1 MNIFASIPPPSPSPK
16 PLGTIVR
23 QTTQP
28 MEKTYINKAIIDRF
42 DELIAEGQRQWEEF
56 KKNEKGMIMDII
68 SFTQWSTSSLNLL
81 DKLSISSNR
90 FVKQFETWAVGG
102 PGQKMNIG
110 ASLGILLSA
119 KDEYLKGMAV
129 DYHLSVSSAVFSGIL
144 DEAFYLLE
152 KKYLRASAVL
162 IGAALEQA
170 LKTYAKANAIELAP
184 KETLT
189 PLIDKMKKKE
199 VQLITEFEAK
209 NLQAIAN
216 MRNDAAHGGDFNL

>member
-1 MNIFASIPPPSPSPK
+1 MDNIKS
-16 PLGTIVR
+16 
-23 QTTQP
+23 
-28 MEKTYINKAIIDRF
+28 TYVNKAIVDRF
-42 DELIAEGQRQWEEF
+42 DELISEGQRLWEEF

-90 FVKQFETWAVGG
+90 FVRQFENWAVGG
-102 PGQKMNIG
+102 PGKQMNIG

-144 DEAFYLLE
+144 DEALYLLE
-152 KKYLRASAVL
+152 KKYLRASVVL
-162 IGAALEQA
+162 IGAALEEA
-170 LKTYAKANAIELAP
+170 LKTYAQANSIELAP

-199 VQLITEFEAK
+199 IQLITEFEAK
-209 NLQAIAN
+209 NLQAIAK
-216 MRNDAAHGGDFNL
+216 MRNDAAHGGDFNYTEKQVQESYHKVEELLQRLFRR

>member
-1 MNIFASIPPPSPSPK
+1 
-16 PLGTIVR
+16 
-23 QTTQP
+23 
-28 MEKTYINKAIIDRF
+28 MEKTYINKAIVDRF
-42 DELIAEGQRQWEEF
+42 DELITEGQRLWEEY

-90 FVKQFETWAVGG
+90 FVRQFENWAVGG
-102 PGQKMNIG
+102 PGKQMNIG

-129 DYHLSVSSAVFSGIL
+129 DYHLSVSSSVFSGIL

-162 IGAALEQA
+162 IGAALEEA
-170 LKTYAKANAIELAP
+170 LKTYAKANSITLSP

-189 PLIDKMKKKE
+189 PLIDKMKKE
-199 VQLITEFEAK
+199 DVQLLTEFEAK
-209 NLQAIAN
+209 NLQAIAK
-216 MRNDAAHGGDFNL
+216 MRNDAAHGGEFNYTQKQVQESYQKVEELLQRLFKR

>member
-1 MNIFASIPPPSPSPK
+1 
-16 PLGTIVR
+16 
-23 QTTQP
+23 
-28 MEKTYINKAIIDRF
+28 MEKTTYTNKAIVDRF
-42 DELIAEGQRQWEEF
+42 DQLIVEGQRQWEEF
-56 KKNEKGMIMDII
+56 KKDEKGMIMDIV

-90 FVKQFETWAVGG
+90 FVRQFENWAVGG
-102 PGQKMNIG
+102 PGRKMNIG

-144 DEAFYLLE
+144 DEALYLLE

-162 IGAALEQA
+162 IGAALEEA
-170 LKTYAKANAIELAP
+170 LKTYAQANSIELAP

-189 PLIDKMKKKE
+189 PLIDKMKRKE

-216 MRNDAAHGGDFNL
+216 MRNDAAHGGDFNYTEKQVQESYQKVEELLQRLFKR

>member
-1 MNIFASIPPPSPSPK
+1 MDK
-16 PLGTIVR
+16 
-23 QTTQP
+23 TTY
-28 MEKTYINKAIIDRF
+28 TNKAIVDRF

-56 KKNEKGMIMDII
+56 KKNENGMIMDIVA
-68 SFTQWSTSSLNLL
+68 FTQWSTSCLNLL

-90 FVKQFETWAVGG
+90 FVRQFENWAVGG

-129 DYHLSVSSAVFSGIL
+129 DYHLSVSAAVFSGLL
-144 DEAFYLLE
+144 DEALYLLN
-152 KKYLRASAVL
+152 KKYLRASSVL
-162 IGAALEQA
+162 IGAALEEA
-170 LKTYAKANAIELAP
+170 LKTYAQANSIEIVQ

-216 MRNDAAHGGDFNL
+216 MRNDAAHGGDFNYSEKQVHESHQKVEELMQRLFKR

>member
-1 MNIFASIPPPSPSPK
+1 MDKI
-16 PLGTIVR
+16 
-23 QTTQP
+23 
-28 MEKTYINKAIIDRF
+28 TYTNKAIVDRF

-56 KKNEKGMIMDII
+56 KKNDNGMIMDIV
-68 SFTQWSTSSLNLL
+68 SFTQWSTSCLNLL

-90 FVKQFETWAVGG
+90 FVRQFENWAVGG

-129 DYHLSVSSAVFSGIL
+129 DYHLSVSAAVFSGLL
-144 DEAFYLLE
+144 DEAFYLLQ
-152 KKYLRASAVL
+152 KKYSRASAVL
-162 IGAALEQA
+162 IGAALEEA
-170 LKTYAKANAIELAP
+170 LKTYAKANSIELAP

-216 MRNDAAHGGDFNL
+216 MRNDAAHGGDFNYTDKQVQESYQKVEELL

>member
-1 MNIFASIPPPSPSPK
+1 
-16 PLGTIVR
+16 
-23 QTTQP
+23 
-28 MEKTYINKAIIDRF
+28 
-42 DELIAEGQRQWEEF
+42 
-56 KKNEKGMIMDII
+56 MIMDVV

-90 FVKQFETWAVGG
+90 FVRQFENWAVGG
-102 PGQKMNIG
+102 PEKKMNIG

-129 DYHLSVSSAVFSGIL
+129 EYHLSVSSAVFSGIL
-144 DEAFYLLE
+144 DEALYLLE

-162 IGAALEQA
+162 IGAALEEA
-170 LKTYAKANAIELAP
+170 LKTYAQANSIELAP

-189 PLIDKMKKKE
+189 PLVDKMKKKG

-216 MRNDAAHGGDFNL
+216 MRNDAAHGGDFNYTEKQVRESYQKVEELLQRLFKK

>member
-1 MNIFASIPPPSPSPK
+1 
-16 PLGTIVR
+16 
-23 QTTQP
+23 
-28 MEKTYINKAIIDRF
+28 MEKTYINKAIVDRF
-42 DELIAEGQRQWEEF
+42 DELITEGHRLWNEF
-56 KKNEKGMIMDII
+56 KNNDKGIIMDII

-81 DKLSISSNR
+81 DKLSINTNR
-90 FVKQFETWAVGG
+90 FVRQFEIWAIGG
-102 PGQKMNIG
+102 PGRQMNIG

-129 DYHLSVSSAVFSGIL
+129 DYHLSVSSSVFSGIL
-144 DEAFYLLE
+144 DEALYLLE

-162 IGAALEQA
+162 FGAALEEA
-170 LKTYAKANAIELAP
+170 LKTYAKANSIELGP

-189 PLIDKMKKKE
+189 PLIDKMKKND

-216 MRNDAAHGGDFNL
+216 MRNDAAHGGNFIYTEKQVKESYQKVEELLQRLFKR

>member
-1 MNIFASIPPPSPSPK
+1 MK
-16 PLGTIVR
+16 T
-23 QTTQP
+23 
-28 MEKTYINKAIIDRF
+28 TYINKAIVDRF
-42 DELIAEGQRQWEEF
+42 DELIIEGKRQWEEF
-56 KKNEKGMIMDII
+56 KKNEKGMIMDIV

-90 FVKQFETWAVGG
+90 FVRQFENWAVGG
-102 PGQKMNIG
+102 PGKQINIG

-162 IGAALEQA
+162 IGAALEEA
-170 LKTYAKANAIELAP
+170 LKTYAQVNSIELAP

-209 NLQAIAN
+209 YLQAIAN
-216 MRNDAAHGGDFNL
+216 MRNDAAHGGDFNYTEKQVQESYKKVEELLQRLFKK

>member
-1 MNIFASIPPPSPSPK
+1 
-16 PLGTIVR
+16 
-23 QTTQP
+23 
-28 MEKTYINKAIIDRF
+28 
-42 DELIAEGQRQWEEF
+42 
-56 KKNEKGMIMDII
+56 MIMDIV

-90 FVKQFETWAVGG
+90 FVKQFENWAVGG
-102 PGQKMNIG
+102 PGLQMNIG

-162 IGAALEQA
+162 IGAALEES
-170 LKTYAKANAIELAP
+170 LKTYAKANSIELAQ

-189 PLIDKMKKKE
+189 PLIDKMRKKE

-216 MRNDAAHGGDFNL
+216 MRNDAAHGGDFNYTEKQVHESYLKVEELFQRLFKR